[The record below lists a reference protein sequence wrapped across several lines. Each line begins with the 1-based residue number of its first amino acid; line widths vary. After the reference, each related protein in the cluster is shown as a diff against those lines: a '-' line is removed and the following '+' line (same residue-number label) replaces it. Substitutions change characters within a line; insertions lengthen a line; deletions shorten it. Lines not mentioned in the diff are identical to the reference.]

1 MVVDWK
7 TSDSIDKENKWEK
20 MLGPLYDYDA
30 CNLNEYTVQVQMYK
44 KALCETYGIS
54 TPDKVDTYIC
64 QFSKEVN
71 PNGNYLILLYC
82 LVLFILFLIF

>member
-1 MVVDWK
+1 
-7 TSDSIDKENKWEK
+7 

-71 PNGNYLILLYC
+71 PNGNYYMLHKPGFDYSSERLDNVIEFAYKKVKLKNK
-82 LVLFILFLIF
+82 